1 MCFSMKSKEFLYDI
15 SILRCL
21 SIIAVVFFHV
31 YGMMFADHF
40 PATKE
45 LYYSIYFTFNN
56 CWIIQ
61 IAMPMFVFISGYL
74 FYYQLQ
80 KGKYPTFF
88 LLLKKKFTRIL
99 IPYFIFGLIMM
110 ATTGAFHPFELLH
123 GGYWHL
129 WFLPMIFWFFI
140 ISYFLKGV
148 ATWNKGILVAFIIIL
163 FALSLL
169 GQILPRVI
177 GLQYV
182 TVWYC
187 WFLLGGVVYLF
198 NSQVNTILNKT
209 HLHWVLLFLY
219 ILITS
224 FKPVP
229 YGERTW
235 YLIISQICI
244 IITMWHYFHNVKL
257 KYFQPL
263 ISFSKYSY
271 GIYIFHNWMAFYLI
285 SRTAQ
290 HLFPLAEWAAN
301 HTVLFPLCF
310 FVITMGISFIL
321 SWGLLKTKIGRF
333 LIG

>member
-1 MCFSMKSKEFLYDI
+1 MKSKEFLQDI
-15 SILRCL
+15 SILRSL

-40 PATKE
+40 PAIKE
-45 LYYSIYFTFNN
+45 LYHSIYFTLNN
-56 CWIIQ
+56 CWIIN

-80 KGKYPTFF
+80 RGKYPTFIP
-88 LLLKKKFTRIL
+88 LVEKKFTRIL

-129 WFLPMIFWFFI
+129 WFLPMIFWCFI
-140 ISYFLKGV
+140 ISYFLKGI
-148 ATWNKGILVAFIIIL
+148 ATWNKGVLVAFIIFS
-163 FALSLL
+163 FAISLL
-169 GQILPRVI
+169 GQILPQII
-177 GLQYV
+177 GLHNI

-187 WFLLGGVVYLF
+187 WFILGGIVHLF
-198 NSQVNTILNKT
+198 SNCINMILRKT
-209 HLHWVLLFLY
+209 HIHWIFLFLY
-219 ILITS
+219 ILINL
-224 FKPVP
+224 FKPTP

-235 YLIISQICI
+235 YLIVSQICI
-244 IITMWHYFHNVKL
+244 IITLWYYFHNAKW
-257 KYFQPL
+257 KCFQPL

-271 GIYIFHNWMAFYLI
+271 GIYIFHNWLALYLI

-310 FVITMGISFIL
+310 FVITMGMSFIL
-321 SWGLLKTKIGRF
+321 SWGLLKTKIGKL